1 MNKMDSYISAYI
13 DQVGI
18 MLTHYH
24 QYIDWYQGHPGCH
37 GWGQQEFIS
46 LKIGSLDIE
55 NKIAYL
61 KTLSNKTQDELLV
74 EDVVDATSKLETLK
88 AYIDEILTE
97 NKEMVDMVEVQK
109 QRNALRNF
117 NSLVTMAAKRLQY
130 QPTKFRVTCDYK
142 TLQQKYDD
150 INNGY
155 IPSHINYNYY
165 ETVGLLENYILG
177 E

>member
-1 MNKMDSYISAYI
+1 MNKIDSYISAYI

-46 LKIGSLDIE
+46 LKIGSLDMQ
-55 NKIAYL
+55 NKIEYL
-61 KTLSNKTQDELLV
+61 KKLLNKTEDELLI
-74 EDVVDATSKLETLK
+74 EDVLGCMTNMETLK
-88 AYIDEILTE
+88 ADIDAILKE
-97 NKEMVDMVEVQK
+97 NSDMVDMTEVQK
-109 QRNALRNF
+109 QRNALRHF

-130 QPTKFRVTCDYK
+130 QPTKFRATCDYK